1 MKKILIFAGTTEGR
15 TLSETLAASGIV
27 HTVSVATEYGEMVM
41 KEDPLVEIHRG
52 RMDREEM
59 EEFIKGRDFSVVV
72 DATHPYAKIVTENIK
87 AAANEWKVPY
97 LRLRRETDEGNED
110 GDIRYFDSHE
120 ACACALKDIHGNIL
134 LTTGSKDLEKYSC
147 HDELRDRLYARV
159 LPGLESLEICVKNG
173 ICGKQIIALQGPFS
187 TEMNEAL
194 IRQFDIS
201 CMVTKKSGKSGGYR
215 EKLDAAKSCGIPV
228 CVIGQRDAE
237 GAKKSGDTADCGDS
251 FETVCQKLETLCG
264 MKIYHERTFAITLAG
279 IGMGNHDCM
288 TKEVEEAIRTA
299 DILLGAERMIRP
311 YTPKIDKKP
320 YYKAEQILP
329 YLEEL
334 LKEKSGD
341 FVLEPLHVVIL
352 FSGDSGFYSGC
363 PALYRKLNLAIEQGR
378 ICGTIKILPGISSIS
393 YLASC
398 IGESYQDAKILSI
411 HGRTVPNLAKKLA
424 ASPKTFLLTNGAKD
438 IQALGKALVER
449 GMESCE
455 ITAGV
460 QLSYP
465 KQKIVSL
472 TPAECLEFKEEG
484 LITCLVKN
492 PEAKAG
498 TVCHGAADGEFIR
511 EKVPMT
517 KEEVREV
524 SICKLKLSPDS
535 IVYDVGSGTGSIAIE
550 MAGLSDDI
558 QVFAIE
564 RKPDA
569 VSLIKRNQE
578 KFDLENIAVVE
589 AEAPAGLDELP
600 TPTHAFIGG
609 SGKKMSEILDA
620 LYAKNPSMRVV
631 INAVTLETICELRE
645 ILEQY
650 PVTNDEI
657 VQMQVSRTKKVGSY
671 HMMQAENPVWICAF
685 DFVPQEKL

>member
-15 TLSETLAASGIV
+15 TLSETLAAAGIA

-52 RMDREEM
+52 RMDRDQM
-59 EEFIKGRDFSVVV
+59 VEFIRNQGFSVIV
-72 DATHPYAKIVTENIK
+72 DATHPYATVVTENIK
-87 AAANEWKVPY
+87 AASQEADVSY
-97 LRLRRETDEGNED
+97 LRLRRETVESEVD

-120 ACACALKDIHGNIL
+120 ACAYALKDVQGNIL
-134 LTTGSKDLEKYSC
+134 LTTGSKDLAKYSC

-159 LPGLESLEICVKNG
+159 LPGFDSLEICVNNG

-187 TEMNEAL
+187 IEMNEAL

-201 CMVTKKSGKSGGYR
+201 CMVTKKSGKSGGYN
-215 EKLDAAKSCGIPV
+215 EKLEAAKNCGIPV
-228 CVIGQRDAE
+228 CVIGKKDAE
-237 GAKKSGDTADCGDS
+237 ELATSDKTDCGDS
-251 FETVCQKLETLCG
+251 FNTVCHKLETLCNV
-264 MKIYHERTFAITLAG
+264 KISQKHTLAITLAG
-279 IGMGNHDCM
+279 IGMGCHDCM
-288 TKEVEEAIRTA
+288 TRKVKEAIRTA
-299 DILLGAERMIRP
+299 DVLLGAERMIRP
-311 YTPKIDKKP
+311 YMSKIEKKP

-329 YLEEL
+329 YLESLIE
-334 LKEKSGD
+334 ETSGT
-341 FVLEPLHVVIL
+341 FTTEPLKVVIL
-352 FSGDSGFYSGC
+352 FSGDSGFYSGS
-363 PALYRKLNLAIEQGR
+363 PALYNKLNLAIEQG
-378 ICGTIKILPGISSIS
+378 ILCGSIRTLPGISSIS

-424 ASPKTFLLTNGAKD
+424 ASSKTFLLTNGAKD
-438 IQALGKALVER
+438 IQSLGKVLCEN
-449 GMESCE
+449 GMNSCE
-455 ITAGV
+455 VIAGV

-465 KQKIVSL
+465 EQKIVTL
-472 TPAECLEFKEEG
+472 TPAECLTFMEDG

-492 PEAKAG
+492 SEAKAG
-498 TVCHGAADGEFIR
+498 TVCHGIPDSEFIR

-524 SICKLKLSPDS
+524 SICKLKLRKDS

-550 MAGLSDDI
+550 VAGLSDEI

-564 RKPDA
+564 RKTDA
-569 VSLIKRNQE
+569 VSLIAKNCE
-578 KFDLENIAVVE
+578 KFGLENIAIIE
-589 AEAPAGLDELP
+589 AEAPDGLNDLP
-600 TPTHAFIGG
+600 APTHAFIGG
-609 SGKKMSEILDA
+609 SGKKMKEILDV

-631 INAVTLETICELRE
+631 INSVTLETICEIRE
-645 ILEQY
+645 ILERY

-657 VQMQVSRTKKVGSY
+657 VQMQVSRTKKIGSY

-685 DFVPQEKL
+685 DFIPQEES